1 MAAPG
6 GTAARLRSPTADAA
20 RRRAVEAAPRRRPEA
35 FTEIVRRHRDHLWAV
50 ALRTTGDPEDAAD
63 ALQDGLI
70 SAMRHAASFRGD
82 AKLSTWLHR
91 IVVNACLDK
100 LRRRAAHPTSPLPD
114 DDRAPSTGRD
124 EFADRDTAADV
135 QAALATLPADQRAAI
150 VLVDIE
156 GYPVA
161 EAAAMLE
168 VPAGTVK
175 SRCARGRVKLVPL
188 LAHLRGGQPR
198 HQGNPPTAWAR
209 RTTDEPAPRGP
220 PVSTPH
226 PDQEAL
232 AELADSGETRLSL
245 RRPPRSARTSP
256 AVPSAPRISPRFVT
270 CRPRFGRS
278 RQSRCRPMSL
288 PGSKPRSPPPQ
299 LAAQQSAAAATP
311 QVGASADVVPSPGPP
326 ATSCVDRRAP
336 ASSRSEPRLPS
347 S

>member
-1 MAAPG
+1 VTDGGPG
-6 GTAARLRSPTADAA
+6 GSSDASHPDA
-20 RRRAVEAAPRRRPEA
+20 NEHDLELLKRHLAGDTDA

-114 DDRAPSTGRD
+114 DERAPSTRRD

-135 QAALATLPADQRAAI
+135 EAALATLPADQRAAI

-161 EAAAMLE
+161 EAATILE

-188 LAHLRGGQPR
+188 LAHLRAAPWNTPTDGHVEPQM
-198 HQGNPPTAWAR
+198 NPPR
-209 RTTDEPAPRGP
+209 ED
-220 PVSTPH
+220 
-226 PDQEAL
+226 
-232 AELADSGETRLSL
+232 L
-245 RRPPRSARTSP
+245 R
-256 AVPSAPRISPRFVT
+256 
-270 CRPRFGRS
+270 
-278 RQSRCRPMSL
+278 
-288 PGSKPRSPPPQ
+288 
-299 LAAQQSAAAATP
+299 
-311 QVGASADVVPSPGPP
+311 
-326 ATSCVDRRAP
+326 
-336 ASSRSEPRLPS
+336 
-347 S
+347 

>member
-1 MAAPG
+1 VTDGGPG
-6 GTAARLRSPTADAA
+6 GSSGASDPDTNEHDLELLKRHLAGDTA
-20 RRRAVEAAPRRRPEA
+20 A

-114 DDRAPSTGRD
+114 DDRAPSARRD
-124 EFADRDTAADV
+124 EFDDRDTAADV
-135 QAALATLPADQRAAI
+135 EAALATLPADQRAAI

-161 EAAAMLE
+161 EAATILE

-188 LAHLRGGQPR
+188 LAHLRSAP
-198 HQGNPPTAWAR
+198 GNPPA
-209 RTTDEPAPRGP
+209 DGHVEP
-220 PVSTPH
+220 
-226 PDQEAL
+226 QMN
-232 AELADSGETRLSL
+232 
-245 RRPPRSARTSP
+245 PPREDLR
-256 AVPSAPRISPRFVT
+256 
-270 CRPRFGRS
+270 
-278 RQSRCRPMSL
+278 
-288 PGSKPRSPPPQ
+288 
-299 LAAQQSAAAATP
+299 
-311 QVGASADVVPSPGPP
+311 
-326 ATSCVDRRAP
+326 
-336 ASSRSEPRLPS
+336 
-347 S
+347 